1 VQDDFK
7 GPFQNYVFL
16 LSFSGKAHKFF
27 EVSEF
32 EVLFALRCLKMDIND
47 GFLYFLELFYSFLL
61 FLNHF
66 DCFPSFFDFFQKN
79 ITSFKNPIFHDL
91 KFFSGESIF
100 PTFFV
105 FFSKNQK

>member
-1 VQDDFK
+1 MAVEPAELLLRLHAVRGKIDLK
-7 GPFQNYVFL
+7 VLFQNWYF
-16 LSFSGKAHKFF
+16 FEAFAKECQFF

-66 DCFPSFFDFFQKN
+66 DCFPLFFQKN
-79 ITSFKNPIFHDL
+79 IISFKKPY
-91 KFFSGESIF
+91 FS
-100 PTFFV
+100 
-105 FFSKNQK
+105 